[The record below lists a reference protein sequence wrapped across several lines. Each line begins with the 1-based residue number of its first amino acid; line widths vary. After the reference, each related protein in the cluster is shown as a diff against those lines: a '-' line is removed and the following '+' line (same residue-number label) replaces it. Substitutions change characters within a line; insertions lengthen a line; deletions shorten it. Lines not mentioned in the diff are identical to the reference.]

1 VGGMRHYSYSAGP
14 VAIRKAARPK
24 HEGIPRE
31 RVPKTMTSLD
41 VLLSIWIAESL
52 LENETRTKKRARKT
66 SVRA

>member
-1 VGGMRHYSYSAGP
+1 MRHYSYSAGP
-14 VAIRKAARPK
+14 VTMRKGAKQK

-31 RVPKTMTSLD
+31 SVPKTMTSLD

-52 LENETRTKKRARKT
+52 LENEARPKKRVRKT

>member
-1 VGGMRHYSYSAGP
+1 MGVMRHYSYSAGP
-14 VAIRKAARPK
+14 VTIRKAAKQK

-31 RVPKTMTSLD
+31 SVPKTMTSLD

-52 LENETRTKKRARKT
+52 LENEARPKKRVRKT